1 MWGIMETTI
10 LTGMGELCP
19 AVASSSLG
27 LPTGRAG
34 LSGRPPEGRPGS
46 ASAAPSRSERRPGSS
61 SCPRESR
68 AAGRAGSRGEKFG
81 RLRGASG
88 GGRRRR

>member
-1 MWGIMETTI
+1 MWGVVETKV

-27 LPTGRAG
+27 LATGWGG

-61 SCPRESR
+61 SCPLESR
-68 AAGRAGSRGEKFG
+68 AAGRAGSRGEKSR